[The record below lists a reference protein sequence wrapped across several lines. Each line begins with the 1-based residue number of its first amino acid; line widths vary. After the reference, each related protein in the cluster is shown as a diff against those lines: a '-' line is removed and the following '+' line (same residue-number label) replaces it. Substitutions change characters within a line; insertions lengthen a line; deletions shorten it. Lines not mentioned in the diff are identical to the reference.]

1 MVAINFC
8 RLKTWWETSCNI
20 FPICISFSFCLISA
34 LNYNSQKNIHI
45 IVRAITTFLYIHSI
59 HKKWLWNIILTKIS
73 AWNLG
78 LLLQILCLSRAPDLQ
93 HYNLQLIIVNWILQL
108 RIWIGL
114 FWSAEGS
121 IAPSWHFVNLAD
133 LCKLKDK
140 YENRTTATYKLKCFE
155 RTRFSTTSEGGK
167 FVKFQMASTKL
178 SHHVYLY
185 QIEY

>member
-1 MVAINFC
+1 MVRNLLQYISDLYFLFILSDFGFELQFSKKYSYNCKGNYNLFVHSQHSQEMALKYHFNENFC
-8 RLKTWWETSCNI
+8 TKPW
-20 FPICISFSFCLISA
+20 
-34 LNYNSQKNIHI
+34 
-45 IVRAITTFLYIHSI
+45 ITTANTVF
-59 HKKWLWNIILTKIS
+59 IS
-73 AWNLG
+73 SAG
-78 LLLQILCLSRAPDLQ
+78 S
-93 HYNLQLIIVNWILQL
+93 NLQLIIVNWILQL

-155 RTRFSTTSEGGK
+155 RTRFSITSEGGK